1 MNRPAPHSRPLSN
14 PEPIDIGGDGW
25 FHGDFVSSGAAVA
38 SPRKGAPPMS
48 HLALVS
54 PTFRT
59 TAPPAAQWAHDIR
72 NTLTTVGLHLDTLE
86 RLAGSAGHKPVEAAH
101 ALMLRATTMCEQ
113 ALAQAGEP
121 RRRTIEAVAAVRQV
135 VDVIA
140 PIAPAGFAVR
150 VHGDGAFP
158 VLADADHL
166 FRILFNLLHNA
177 VSVARDRRTLRNVD
191 VAVARTD
198 GTIVVRVADDGPG
211 LPASVRKQLF
221 RAGVASNKGSGFG
234 LSIARELAEKSG
246 GTLRL
251 APSAKGVTFVLELP
265 AAATLAVAKEG
276 PVTRSL
282 GHRAA

>member
-1 MNRPAPHSRPLSN
+1 
-14 PEPIDIGGDGW
+14 
-25 FHGDFVSSGAAVA
+25 
-38 SPRKGAPPMS
+38 MS

-59 TAPPAAQWAHDIR
+59 AAPPAAQWAHDIR
-72 NTLTTVGLHLDTLE
+72 NTLSTVGLHLDTLE
-86 RLAGSAGHKPVEAAH
+86 RLAGSAGHKAVEAAH
-101 ALMLRATTMCEQ
+101 ALMLRATAMCEQ
-113 ALAQAGEP
+113 ALIQREGAEPTP
-121 RRRTIEAVAAVRQV
+121 RRRALDAAAVIRQV
-135 VDVIA
+135 ADLIA

-158 VLADADHL
+158 VTADADHL

-177 VSVARDRRTLRNVD
+177 VSVARDHGTLRSVD
-191 VAVARTD
+191 IAVERAA

-221 RAGVASNKGSGFG
+221 RAGVASAKGNG
-234 LSIARELAEKSG
+234 LGLAIARELAEMSG

-251 APSAKGVTFVLELP
+251 APSAKGATFVLELP
-265 AAATLAVAKEG
+265 AAATVAAAKEG

-282 GHRAA
+282 GRRAA

>member
-1 MNRPAPHSRPLSN
+1 
-14 PEPIDIGGDGW
+14 
-25 FHGDFVSSGAAVA
+25 
-38 SPRKGAPPMS
+38 MS

-72 NTLTTVGLHLDTLE
+72 NALTTVGLHLDTLE
-86 RLAGSAGHKPVEAAH
+86 RLAGSAGHKAVEAAH
-101 ALMLRATTMCEQ
+101 ALMLRATAMCEQ
-113 ALAQAGEP
+113 ALDQSGRSEHEP
-121 RRRTIEAVAAVRQV
+121 RRRMVDAVAAIRQV
-135 VDVIA
+135 ADLIV

-150 VHGDGAFP
+150 IHGDGVFP
-158 VLADADHL
+158 VRADADHL

-177 VSVARDRRTLRNVD
+177 MSVARDRGTLKSVD
-191 VAVARTD
+191 VAVEQTG

-221 RAGVASNKGSGFG
+221 RAGVGSAKSSGLG
-234 LSIARELAEKSG
+234 LSIAREFAEKGG

-251 APSAKGVTFVLELP
+251 ARSAKGATFVLELP

-282 GHRAA
+282 GRRAA

>member
-1 MNRPAPHSRPLSN
+1 
-14 PEPIDIGGDGW
+14 
-25 FHGDFVSSGAAVA
+25 
-38 SPRKGAPPMS
+38 MS

-72 NTLTTVGLHLDTLE
+72 NALTTVGLHLDTLE
-86 RLAGSAGHKPVEAAH
+86 RLAGSAGHKAVEAAH

-113 ALAQAGEP
+113 ALAQNGRAEPAP
-121 RRRTIEAVAAVRQV
+121 RRRTLDAMATIRQV
-135 VDVIA
+135 ADLVA

-150 VHGDGAFP
+150 VHGEGAMP
-158 VLADADHL
+158 VLAEADYL

-177 VSVARDRRTLRNVD
+177 VSVARDRGTLRSVD
-191 VAVARTD
+191 IAAERRDT
-198 GTIVVRVADDGPG
+198 TIVVRVADDGPG

-221 RAGVASNKGSGFG
+221 RAGVASAKGSGLG
-234 LSIARELAEKSG
+234 LAIARELAELSG

-251 APSAKGVTFVLELP
+251 APSAKGATFVLELP
-265 AAATLAVAKEG
+265 VAAPVQAAKEG

-282 GHRAA
+282 GRRVA